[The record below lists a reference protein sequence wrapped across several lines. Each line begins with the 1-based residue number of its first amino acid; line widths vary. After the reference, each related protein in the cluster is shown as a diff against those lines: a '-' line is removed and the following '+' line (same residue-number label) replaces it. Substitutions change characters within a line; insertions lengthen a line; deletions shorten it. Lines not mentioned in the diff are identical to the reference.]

1 MLWER
6 LTFSDRFEFVD
17 QKKIVHVV
25 MDDAVDKKK
34 IASDEWY
41 HELKQTDIGVQ
52 RVKTWSQFDEHLED
66 GDIFI
71 SADVDEV
78 MSGAALHQL
87 RWCETKQVRG
97 QGAVARIVQDHE
109 TVSNTGMK
117 FQTKVHRYQNNR

>member
-6 LTFSDRFEFVD
+6 LSYSDRFEFVD

-25 MDDAVDKKK
+25 MDDAVDRKK

-41 HELKQTDIGVQ
+41 HELRQTDIGVQ
-52 RVKTWSQFDEHLED
+52 RVKTWSQFDGHLGD

-78 MSGAALHQL
+78 MSAAALQQL
-87 RWCETKQVRG
+87 KWCETKQVRG
-97 QGAVARIVQDHE
+97 QGGLWC
-109 TVSNTGMK
+109 N
-117 FQTKVHRYQNNR
+117 

>member
-25 MDDAVDKKK
+25 MDDVVDRKK
-34 IASDEWY
+34 IAADEWY

-52 RVKTWSQFDEHLED
+52 RVKNWSQYDGHLGD

-78 MSGAALHQL
+78 MARLLAALGMD
-87 RWCETKQVRG
+87 EPP
-97 QGAVARIVQDHE
+97 AYDVAADPLALAAL
-109 TVSNTGMK
+109 
-117 FQTKVHRYQNNR
+117 

>member
-1 MLWER
+1 M
-6 LTFSDRFEFVD
+6 TFSERFEFVD

-25 MDDAVDKKK
+25 MDDVVDRKK
-34 IASDEWY
+34 IAADEWY

-52 RVKTWSQFDEHLED
+52 RVKNWSQYDGHLGE

-78 MSGAALHQL
+78 MSGAALHKL

-97 QGAVARIVQDHE
+97 QGGAEAQLTHFIVVVIFRALCLELCGCH
-109 TVSNTGMK
+109 
-117 FQTKVHRYQNNR
+117 

>member
-25 MDDAVDKKK
+25 MDDAVDRKK
-34 IASDEWY
+34 IAKDEWY

-52 RVKTWSQFDEHLED
+52 RVKTWSQFDGHLED

-97 QGAVARIVQDHE
+97 QGGCSKDFPG
-109 TVSNTGMK
+109 S
-117 FQTKVHRYQNNR
+117 QNYP

>member
-52 RVKTWSQFDEHLED
+52 RVKTWSQFDGHLED

-97 QGAVARIVQDHE
+97 QGGGDKDCAGSCNHPYYRIE
-109 TVSNTGMK
+109 VSD
-117 FQTKVHRYQNNR
+117 KVTQIPN

>member
-25 MDDAVDKKK
+25 MDDVVDRKK
-34 IASDEWY
+34 IESEEWY
-41 HELKQTDIGVQ
+41 HELRQTDIGVK
-52 RVKTWSQFDEHLED
+52 RLRSWSQFDGHLGDE
-66 GDIFI
+66 DIFI

-87 RWCETKQVRG
+87 MWCETKQVRG
-97 QGAVARIVQDHE
+97 RGP
-109 TVSNTGMK
+109 G
-117 FQTKVHRYQNNR
+117 NN